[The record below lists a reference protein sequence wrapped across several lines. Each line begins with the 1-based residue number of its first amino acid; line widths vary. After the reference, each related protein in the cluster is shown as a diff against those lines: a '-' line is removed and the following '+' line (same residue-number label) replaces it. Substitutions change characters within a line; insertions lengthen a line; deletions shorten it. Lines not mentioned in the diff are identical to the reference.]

1 MLEHLKKF
9 FLSLDRLVY
18 IFISFTFFSSC
29 CGRQPKPPDEAVVGI
44 AI

>member
-18 IFISFTFFSSC
+18 IFISFTFFSEC
-29 CGRQPKPPDEAVVGI
+29 CGRREPKPPDETVVEN
-44 AI
+44 